1 MPGFFRQM
9 TLAVALVVAP
19 VIAVCLSASGVSAL
33 AMAADPVMLESR
45 GPTMGTLYMVKI
57 FDPPAGL
64 DADWQQRVDAELRRV
79 NDQMSTYLES
89 SELSQFNA
97 SASTDWFDVSEET
110 AMVVAKSLEI
120 HRLSGGAFD
129 VTVAPLVNAWSFGP
143 GKRNL
148 TPPDD
153 ATIDSLQAKIG
164 SDDIEARLDPPAIRK
179 SRPDLTVDLS
189 AIAKGHGVDR
199 VVAVLNRLGADN
211 VFVEIGGE
219 VRVTGDKAGKPWTV
233 GIQQPDVAGEVVAVA
248 YPLRDRAIATSGD
261 YRNFFE
267 FDGNR
272 YSHTID
278 PRTGRPVDHNVASVS
293 VVADDCMT
301 ADAWATAFNV
311 LGTEASRELADS
323 LGLHT
328 LIMSRNADDQVAT
341 VGTGDLAEFANPALS
356 DLATASPVTSDLVA
370 ADAANAGDQPGG
382 MRTLAGVVLVVFVAF
397 AVVIGGM
404 AIGVMFGRRS
414 ISGSCGGLANKRDP
428 DGNVS
433 CALCSN
439 PDNACRE
446 LKEKMQSK

>member
-1 MPGFFRQM
+1 
-9 TLAVALVVAP
+9 
-19 VIAVCLSASGVSAL
+19 
-33 AMAADPVMLESR
+33 
-45 GPTMGTLYMVKI
+45 MGTAYMVKI
-57 FDPPAGL
+57 FDPPAEL
-64 DADWQQRVDAELRRV
+64 DADWEQRVDAELRRV

-89 SELSQFNA
+89 SELSRFNA
-97 SASTDWFDVSEET
+97 SASTDWFGVSEET

-129 VTVAPLVNAWSFGP
+129 VTVAPLVNVWSFGP
-143 GKRNL
+143 GKRSL

-153 ATIDSLQAKIG
+153 ATIESLRTKIG
-164 SDDIEARLDPPAIRK
+164 SVDLAARLDPPAIRK
-179 SRPDLTVDLS
+179 SRPELTIDLS

-199 VVAVLNRLGADN
+199 VVALLNRLGAAN

-219 VRVTGDKAGKPWTV
+219 VRVTGDKAGRPWTV
-233 GIQQPDVAGEVVAVA
+233 GIQKPDVAGEVVAVA
-248 YPLRDRAIATSGD
+248 YPLRDRAVATSGD

-267 FDGNR
+267 FDGKR

-293 VVADDCMT
+293 VLADDCMT

-311 LGTEASRELADS
+311 LGTDASREMADS

-328 LIMSRNADDQVAT
+328 LIMSRDANDQVAM
-341 VGTGDLAEFANPALS
+341 VGTGDLAEFSNPATAGP
-356 DLATASPVTSDLVA
+356 ATAGPATAGPATAGPVASDPAA
-370 ADAANAGDQPGG
+370 ADAAKAGQEPGG
-382 MRTLAGVVLVVFVAF
+382 MRGLVGVVLIVFVAF

-414 ISGSCGGLANKRDP
+414 ISGSCGGLANRRDP